1 VYILHLD
8 AKCTVLID
16 FAILNLYTMSGYP
29 WIGVNSF
36 YRIKEDRTDIQGD
49 SGEKSNNLGG
59 DSMGYCKEKKLY
71 GHVNNSEW

>member
-1 VYILHLD
+1 
-8 AKCTVLID
+8 
-16 FAILNLYTMSGYP
+16 MSGYP